1 MAGTDLRNRDG
12 LTEQEFL
19 AKYSPGDYKRP
30 SVTVD
35 TLILGMNEDYS
46 GMKILLIKRGDHPF
60 MGCWALP
67 GGFVSENETAHQA
80 AARELQEETGLSGI
94 YLDQVYTFSKPD
106 RDPRTWV
113 ISIAYLALIPDLRE
127 VEGADDAADAAWFDL
142 MFTDEKIVINNEEK
156 GVHIAYDLRRETFR
170 NGAMR
175 YENYIP
181 TLTGEDALAF
191 DHVEILIEA
200 FKKLRKEILYN
211 DQAFCMVE
219 ENFTLPE
226 LQAVYEAV
234 LGHELYKK
242 SFRDMV
248 KGKVSETG
256 RMKQSKTKNG
266 RKCKE
271 YRMSECE
278 EELR

>member
-1 MAGTDLRNRDG
+1 M
-12 LTEQEFL
+12 
-19 AKYSPGDYKRP
+19 
-30 SVTVD
+30 
-35 TLILGMNEDYS
+35 
-46 GMKILLIKRGDHPF
+46 
-60 MGCWALP
+60 
-67 GGFVSENETAHQA
+67 
-80 AARELQEETGLSGI
+80 
-94 YLDQVYTFSKPD
+94 
-106 RDPRTWV
+106 
-113 ISIAYLALIPDLRE
+113 IS
-127 VEGADDAADAAWFDL
+127 
-142 MFTDEKIVINNEEK
+142 NEEK

-200 FKKLRKEILYN
+200 FKKLRKEIRYN